1 MSIRVRKTIVDKI
14 DLNVKRAVSRYG
26 IKPNLLSLTN
36 QEYQE
41 LMKYKGEIKY
51 YQGMRIEVERWEV
64 KEN

>member
-51 YQGMRIEVERWEV
+51 YQGMRIEVER
-64 KEN
+64 